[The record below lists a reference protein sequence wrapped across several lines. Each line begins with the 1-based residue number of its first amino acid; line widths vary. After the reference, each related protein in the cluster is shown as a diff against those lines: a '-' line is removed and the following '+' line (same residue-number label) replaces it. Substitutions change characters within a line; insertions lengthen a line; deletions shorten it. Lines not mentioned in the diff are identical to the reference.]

1 MVTDIRVTQAA
12 NGIWDFNLDSNGDL
26 DNGDFFDS
34 SITYAILGERRAS
47 ESEVLISQNRRGWIG
62 NEGKDFENGSKIW
75 LFEQAR
81 LTRSILNDIQSAAL
95 DALEYFVE
103 DGIATRITASASL
116 QNGAAVLFVQI
127 FVSPSKVET
136 RFFVLWENTGL
147 R

>member
-1 MVTDIRVTQAA
+1 MTTDLRIIQSKT
-12 NGIWDFNLDSNGDL
+12 GIWDFNLNSNGDL
-26 DNGDFFDS
+26 ENGDFFDS

-47 ESEVLISQNRRGWIG
+47 ESEVLISENRRGWIG

-103 DGIATRITASASL
+103 DGIATRITATAFL
-116 QNGAAVLFVQI
+116 QNGSAVLSINI

-136 RFFVLWENTGL
+136 RFFVLWSNTGL